1 MGLAPPV
8 RSRARLVFTPRQIR
22 IPSPPSFPGY
32 DAVFSAPAL
41 SRSFLSVPVQD
52 IAVDGWALTL
62 LSQANV
68 SYASTCQTVGQ
79 TTGIFT
85 SFTVFL
91 ALQDAAFCNRFIR
104 SNKLLGRYG
113 GTVR

>member
-1 MGLAPPV
+1 MCFPAP
-8 RSRARLVFTPRQIR
+8 
-22 IPSPPSFPGY
+22 
-32 DAVFSAPAL
+32 
-41 SRSFLSVPVQD
+41 QD

-62 LSQANV
+62 LSPANV

-91 ALQDAAFCNRFIR
+91 ALQDAAFCNTYIR
-104 SNKLLGRYG
+104 GNAWLKG
-113 GTVR
+113 